1 MNSLKYIFYFI
12 TIFLLFLTCKK
23 REKLDLSTIQTY
35 HHLAI
40 PLVNAQI
47 GIEELLKKDTGGL
60 VTTNPQTGEILLAYE
75 SSAMSIDASE
85 IIDVT
90 DQTFSASVSPGSIP
104 IIPIGVSQDT
114 IISINQS
121 FAVPNSEELDSID
134 FSSGVFNYSITNN
147 LRHEVE
153 VTIKIPSL
161 VSKSSPISLPISY
174 SDLTIVDSIGHPTG
188 NVKTGQ
194 TALSNYI
201 LDLTKGNLGYN
212 QIVVEFIVR
221 INGSGASVSASEDLN
236 IVLSMNGLEFARIDG
251 DLKYQKFDL
260 GSSPVTLS
268 IFNISD
274 GAFDFSL
281 TNPKIEHT
289 IVNSFGFSANMG
301 MDSMYYEDLAGI
313 KIDDIK
319 YDSTGLSPQIAPFYF
334 PTIQQPT
341 NAFDSATT
349 LIFMD
354 NTNSSISDLINATPK
369 TIISKPFVE
378 VNPDQTASNNN
389 YILSSSKISV
399 STEIS
404 LPLEGYAEGWIMR
417 DTIPFNA
424 KVDELFSSETS
435 IDSAIIKFTTTNYFP
450 LDVKIDLILLD
461 STSTTIDTIADSE
474 LIIASG
480 VIDANGKITTAQ
492 AVPTKLPCDGTCV
505 DNLNNTRFI
514 ILRLSIGTTGV
525 SSQESVKIYDDY
537 KIELDIA
544 LLISG
549 RMF

>member
-1 MNSLKYIFYFI
+1 MNSLKYIFYI
-12 TIFLLFLTCKK
+12 IAIFLLFLTCKK

-47 GIEELLKKDTGGL
+47 GIDELLKRDTIGL
-60 VTTNPQTGEILLAYE
+60 VTTATNGGIEIAYE
-75 SSAMSIDASE
+75 SSSISVSASE
-85 IIDVT
+85 IIDIPNQSFNESFSPPVIPIFQVGEDT
-90 DQTFSASVSPGSIP
+90 TFSAQ
-104 IIPIGVSQDT
+104 IIKPFSLGNKKID
-114 IISINQS
+114 SIN
-121 FAVPNSEELDSID
+121 
-134 FSSGVFNYSITNN
+134 FSYGENKVIITNN
-147 LRHEVE
+147 LMHDVE
-153 VTIKIPSL
+153 VTINIPSL
-161 VSKSSPISLPISY
+161 VRKSAPSVFFYNCIINVAANSDKDTLIDLSIYNLDLTQGLPLGGLGYNELIIDYSVKIIGSGAPIEPNY
-174 SDLTIVDSIGHPTG
+174 DLTIDFAME
-188 NVKTGQ
+188 N
-194 TALSNYI
+194 
-201 LDLTKGNLGYN
+201 
-212 QIVVEFIVR
+212 
-221 INGSGASVSASEDLN
+221 
-236 IVLSMNGLEFARIDG
+236 LEFARIDG
-251 DLKYQKFDL
+251 DIKYQKFDL
-260 GSSPVTLS
+260 DSSSVTLS

-301 MDSMYYEDLAGI
+301 MDSMYYEDLSGI

-319 YDSTGLSPQIAPFYF
+319 YDSTGLSPKIAPFYF
-334 PTIQQPT
+334 PSIQQPI

-349 LIFMD
+349 IIFMD
-354 NTNSSISDLINATPK
+354 NTNSSISSLINATPK

-378 VNPDQTASNNN
+378 VNPDPTASNNN

-404 LPLEGYAEGWIMR
+404 LPLEGYAQGWIMR

>member
-12 TIFLLFLTCKK
+12 AIFLLFLTCKK

-85 IIDVT
+85 IIDII
-90 DQTFSASVSPGSIP
+90 DQTFSASIP
-104 IIPIGVSQDT
+104 AGPTSIIPVGSSIDT
-114 IISINQS
+114 TITFNQS
-121 FAVPNSEELDSID
+121 FVVPNGEELDSID
-134 FSSGVFNYSITNN
+134 FSSGVLDYSITNN

-161 VSKSSPISLPISY
+161 VSKLLPITY
-174 SDLTIVDSIGHPTG
+174 SDFTTVDSIGHPTG
-188 NVKTGQ
+188 NIKTGQ

-201 LDLTKGNLGYN
+201 FDLTKGNLGYN
-212 QIVVEFIVR
+212 QIAVEFIVK
-221 INGSGASVSASEDLN
+221 IKGSGASVTSAEDLN

-301 MDSMYYEDLAGI
+301 MDSMYYEDLSGI

-319 YDSTGLSPQIAPFYF
+319 YDSTGLSPKVAPFYF
-334 PTIQQPT
+334 PSIQQPI

-349 LIFMD
+349 IIFMD
-354 NTNSSISDLINATPK
+354 NTNSSISSLINATPK

-378 VNPDQTASNNN
+378 VNPDPTVSNNN

-404 LPLEGYAEGWIMR
+404 LPLEGYAEGWIMK

>member
-1 MNSLKYIFYFI
+1 MNSLKYIIYI
-12 TIFLLFLTCKK
+12 IAIFLLFITCKK

-35 HHLAI
+35 HHIAI
-40 PLVNAQI
+40 PLVNSQI
-47 GIEELLKKDTGGL
+47 GIDELLKRDTGGL

-85 IIDVT
+85 IIDIT
-90 DQTFSASVSPGSIP
+90 DQTFSAPISPGFIP
-104 IIPIGVSQDT
+104 IIPVGNSIDT
-114 IISINQS
+114 TITFNQS
-121 FAVPNSEELDSID
+121 FVVPNGEELDSID
-134 FSSGVFNYSITNN
+134 FSAGVLDYSITNN

-161 VSKSSPISLPISY
+161 VSKLLPITY
-174 SDLTIVDSIGHPTG
+174 SDFTTVDSIGHPTG

-201 LDLTKGNLGYN
+201 FDLTKGNLGYN
-212 QIVVEFIVR
+212 QIAVEFIVK
-221 INGSGASVSASEDLN
+221 IKGSGASVTSSEDLN
-236 IVLSMNGLEFARIDG
+236 FVLSMNGLEFARIDG
-251 DLKYQKFDL
+251 DLKYQKFSL
-260 GSSPVTLS
+260 GSSDLTLA
-268 IFNISD
+268 IFNLSD

-289 IVNSFGFSANMG
+289 IVNSFGFPANMG
-301 MDSMYYEDLAGI
+301 MDSMYYTDLSGGNLVN
-313 KIDDIK
+313 ID
-319 YDSTGLSPQIAPFYF
+319 YNSSGAPLSPAPFNF
-334 PTIQQPT
+334 PTIQQP
-341 NAFDSATT
+341 NFAGDSATT
-349 LIFMD
+349 VIFMD
-354 NTNSSISDLINATPK
+354 QTNSSISSLINATPK
-369 TIISKPFVE
+369 VITSKPFVE
-378 VNPDQTASNNN
+378 INPDTSISNNN

-399 STEIS
+399 STEIT
-404 LPLEGYAEGWIMR
+404 LPLEGYAEGWIMQ

-450 LDVKIDLILLD
+450 LDVKLDLILLD
-461 STSTTIDTIADSE
+461 STGLNPIDTIASNK
-474 LIIASG
+474 LIIESG
-480 VIDANGKITTAQ
+480 VIDANGKITSAQ
-492 AVPTKLPCDGTCV
+492 AVTFEIDCDGTCV

-514 ILRLSIGTTGV
+514 VLRLSIGTTGFNN
-525 SSQESVKIYDDY
+525 QQSVKIYNDY

>member
-1 MNSLKYIFYFI
+1 MNSSKYIFYI
-12 TIFLLFLTCKK
+12 IAIFLLFLTCKK

-75 SSAMSIDASE
+75 SSAMSIDASG
-85 IIDVT
+85 IIDIT
-90 DQTFSASVSPGSIP
+90 DQTFSASIP
-104 IIPIGVSQDT
+104 ARPTSIIPVGSSIDT
-114 IISINQS
+114 TITFNQS
-121 FAVPNSEELDSID
+121 FVVPNGEELDSID
-134 FSSGVFNYSITNN
+134 FSSGVLDYSITNN

-161 VSKSSPISLPISY
+161 VSKLLPITY
-174 SDLTIVDSIGHPTG
+174 SDFTTVDSIGHPTG
-188 NVKTGQ
+188 NIKTGQ

-201 LDLTKGNLGYN
+201 FDLTKGNLGYN
-212 QIVVEFIVR
+212 QIAVEFIVK
-221 INGSGASVSASEDLN
+221 IKGSGASVTSAEDLN
-236 IVLSMNGLEFARIDG
+236 IVISMNGLEFARIDG
-251 DLKYQKFDL
+251 DLKYQKFNL

-301 MDSMYYEDLAGI
+301 MDSMYYEDLSGI

-319 YDSTGLSPQIAPFYF
+319 YDSTGLSPKIAPFYF
-334 PTIQQPT
+334 PSIQQPI

-349 LIFMD
+349 IIFMD
-354 NTNSSISDLINATPK
+354 NTNSSISSLINATPK

-378 VNPDQTASNNN
+378 VNLAPTASNNN

-399 STEIS
+399 STEIT

>member
-1 MNSLKYIFYFI
+1 MNSLKYIFYI
-12 TIFLLFLTCKK
+12 TSIFLLFITCKK

-35 HHLAI
+35 HHIAI
-40 PLVNAQI
+40 PLVNSQI
-47 GIEELLKKDTGGL
+47 GIDELLKRDTGGL

-75 SSAMSIDASE
+75 SSSISIDAAS
-85 IIDVT
+85 IIKLPND
-90 DQTFSASVSPGSIP
+90 TFSSSVFPDPVNSIP
-104 IIPIGVSQDT
+104 IGISVDT
-114 IISINQS
+114 TITFIKSLSFPNNEELKSIN
-121 FAVPNSEELDSID
+121 
-134 FSSGVFNYSITNN
+134 FSYGEFTLNIANN
-147 LRHEVE
+147 LRHEVD
-153 VTIKIPSL
+153 VKINIPSL
-161 VSKSSPISLPISY
+161 VRKNTSSLISY
-174 SDLTIVDSIGHPTG
+174 DQDFLIDPNDSIDTLTNLGDYIFDLT
-188 NVKTGQ
+188 
-194 TALSNYI
+194 
-201 LDLTKGNLGYN
+201 LGSPNYN
-212 QIVVEFIVR
+212 QMKIEFIVT
-221 INGSGASVSASEDLN
+221 INGSGSSIIIGEDLTIDFTMEN
-236 IVLSMNGLEFARIDG
+236 LEFSRIDG
-251 DLKYQKFDL
+251 DLK
-260 GSSPVTLS
+260 SREIPIAPSTVNLS
-268 IFNISD
+268 IFNVSNS
-274 GAFDFSL
+274 ALNFSL

-289 IVNSFGFSANMG
+289 IVNSFGFSADLG
-301 MDSMYYEDLAGI
+301 MNTMYYENLSGGVQR
-313 KIDDIK
+313 DIK
-319 YDSTGLSPQIAPFYF
+319 YDFFGITPLSAPFTFSPSIEKPYLDGDS
-334 PTIQQPT
+334 TIT
-341 NAFDSATT
+341 R
-349 LIFMD
+349 IFMD
-354 NTNSSISDLINATPK
+354 NNNSNIDSLVNATPK
-369 TIISKPFVE
+369 TVTSSPFVKL
-378 VNPDQTASNNN
+378 NPNPLTDTTN
-389 YILSSSKISV
+389 YILSTSKISV
-399 STEIS
+399 STEIT

>member
-1 MNSLKYIFYFI
+1 MNSSKYIFYI
-12 TIFLLFLTCKK
+12 IAIFLLFLTCKK

-85 IIDVT
+85 IIDII
-90 DQTFSASVSPGSIP
+90 DQTFSASIP
-104 IIPIGVSQDT
+104 AGPTSIIPVGSSIDT
-114 IISINQS
+114 TITFNQS
-121 FAVPNSEELDSID
+121 FVVPNGEELDSID
-134 FSSGVFNYSITNN
+134 FSSGVLDYSITNN

-161 VSKSSPISLPISY
+161 VSKLLPITY
-174 SDLTIVDSIGHPTG
+174 SDFTTVDSIGHPTG
-188 NVKTGQ
+188 NIKTGQ

-201 LDLTKGNLGYN
+201 FDLTKGNLGYN
-212 QIVVEFIVR
+212 QIAVEFIVK
-221 INGSGASVSASEDLN
+221 IKGSGASVTSAEDLN

-251 DLKYQKFDL
+251 DIKYQKFDL

-301 MDSMYYEDLAGI
+301 MDSMYYEDLSGI

-319 YDSTGLSPQIAPFYF
+319 YDSTGLSPKIAPFYF
-334 PTIQQPT
+334 PSIQQPI

-349 LIFMD
+349 IIFMD
-354 NTNSSISDLINATPK
+354 NTNSSISSLINATPK

-378 VNPDQTASNNN
+378 VNLAPTASNNN

-399 STEIS
+399 STEIT

>member
-12 TIFLLFLTCKK
+12 AIFLFFLTCKK

-85 IIDVT
+85 IIDII
-90 DQTFSASVSPGSIP
+90 DQTFSASIP
-104 IIPIGVSQDT
+104 AGPTSIIPVGSSIDT
-114 IISINQS
+114 TITFNQS
-121 FAVPNSEELDSID
+121 FVVPNGEELDSID
-134 FSSGVFNYSITNN
+134 FSSGVLDYSITNN

-161 VSKSSPISLPISY
+161 VSKLLPITY
-174 SDLTIVDSIGHPTG
+174 SDFTSVDSIGHPTG
-188 NVKTGQ
+188 NIKTGQ

-201 LDLTKGNLGYN
+201 FDLTKGNLGYN
-212 QIVVEFIVR
+212 QIAVEFIVK
-221 INGSGASVSASEDLN
+221 IKGSGASVTSAEDLN

-301 MDSMYYEDLAGI
+301 MDSMYYEDLSGI

-319 YDSTGLSPQIAPFYF
+319 YDSTGLSPKIAPFYF
-334 PTIQQPT
+334 PSIQQPI

-349 LIFMD
+349 IIFMD
-354 NTNSSISDLINATPK
+354 TMNSSISSLINATPK

-378 VNPDQTASNNN
+378 VNPDPTASNNN

-404 LPLEGYAEGWIMR
+404 LPLEGYAQGWIMK

>member
-12 TIFLLFLTCKK
+12 AIFLFFLTCKK

-85 IIDVT
+85 IIDII
-90 DQTFSASVSPGSIP
+90 DQTFSASIP
-104 IIPIGVSQDT
+104 AGPTSIIPVGSSIDT
-114 IISINQS
+114 TITFNQS
-121 FAVPNSEELDSID
+121 FVVPNGEELDSID
-134 FSSGVFNYSITNN
+134 FSSGVLDYSITNN

-161 VSKSSPISLPISY
+161 VSKLLPITY
-174 SDLTIVDSIGHPTG
+174 SDFTSVDSIGHPTG
-188 NVKTGQ
+188 NIKTGQ

-201 LDLTKGNLGYN
+201 FDLTKGNLGYN
-212 QIVVEFIVR
+212 QIAVEFIVK
-221 INGSGASVSASEDLN
+221 IKGSGASVTSAEDLN

-301 MDSMYYEDLAGI
+301 MDSMYYEDLSGI

-319 YDSTGLSPQIAPFYF
+319 YDSTGLSPKIAPFYF
-334 PTIQQPT
+334 PSIQQPI

-349 LIFMD
+349 IIFMD
-354 NTNSSISDLINATPK
+354 NTNSSISSLINATPK

-378 VNPDQTASNNN
+378 VNLAPTASNNN

-404 LPLEGYAEGWIMR
+404 LPLEGYAQGWIMK

>member
-1 MNSLKYIFYFI
+1 MNSLKYIFYI
-12 TIFLLFLTCKK
+12 IAIFLLFLTCKK

-75 SSAMSIDASE
+75 SSAMSIDASG
-85 IIDVT
+85 IIDIT
-90 DQTFSASVSPGSIP
+90 DQTFSASIP
-104 IIPIGVSQDT
+104 ARPTSIIPVGSSIDT
-114 IISINQS
+114 TITFNQS
-121 FAVPNSEELDSID
+121 FVVPNGEELDSID
-134 FSSGVFNYSITNN
+134 FSSGVLDYSITNN

-161 VSKSSPISLPISY
+161 VSKLLPITY
-174 SDLTIVDSIGHPTG
+174 SDFTTVDSIGHPTG
-188 NVKTGQ
+188 NIKTGQ

-201 LDLTKGNLGYN
+201 FDLTKGNLGYN
-212 QIVVEFIVR
+212 QIAVEFIVK
-221 INGSGASVSASEDLN
+221 IKGSGASVTSAEDLN
-236 IVLSMNGLEFARIDG
+236 IVISMNGLEFARIDG
-251 DLKYQKFDL
+251 DLKYQKFNL

-301 MDSMYYEDLAGI
+301 MDSMYYEDLSGI

-319 YDSTGLSPQIAPFYF
+319 YDSTGLSPKIAPFYF
-334 PTIQQPT
+334 PSIQQPI

-349 LIFMD
+349 IIFMD
-354 NTNSSISDLINATPK
+354 NTNSSISSLINATPK

-378 VNPDQTASNNN
+378 VNPDPTVSNNN

-404 LPLEGYAEGWIMR
+404 LPLEGYAQGWIMR

>member
-1 MNSLKYIFYFI
+1 
-12 TIFLLFLTCKK
+12 
-23 REKLDLSTIQTY
+23 
-35 HHLAI
+35 
-40 PLVNAQI
+40 
-47 GIEELLKKDTGGL
+47 
-60 VTTNPQTGEILLAYE
+60 
-75 SSAMSIDASE
+75 
-85 IIDVT
+85 
-90 DQTFSASVSPGSIP
+90 
-104 IIPIGVSQDT
+104 
-114 IISINQS
+114 
-121 FAVPNSEELDSID
+121 VPNGEELDSID
-134 FSSGVFNYSITNN
+134 FSSGVLDYSITNN

-161 VSKSSPISLPISY
+161 VSKLLPITY
-174 SDLTIVDSIGHPTG
+174 SDFTTVDSIGHPTG
-188 NVKTGQ
+188 NIKTGQ

-201 LDLTKGNLGYN
+201 FDLTKGNLGYN
-212 QIVVEFIVR
+212 QIAVEFIVK
-221 INGSGASVSASEDLN
+221 IKGSGASVTSAEDLN
-236 IVLSMNGLEFARIDG
+236 IVISMNGLEFARIDG
-251 DLKYQKFDL
+251 DLKYQKFNL

-301 MDSMYYEDLAGI
+301 MDSMYYEDLSGI

-319 YDSTGLSPQIAPFYF
+319 YDSTGLSPKIAPFYF
-334 PTIQQPT
+334 PSIQQPI

-349 LIFMD
+349 IIFMD
-354 NTNSSISDLINATPK
+354 NTNSSISSLINATPK

-378 VNPDQTASNNN
+378 VNPDPTVSNNN

-404 LPLEGYAEGWIMR
+404 LPLEGYAQGWIMR

>member
-12 TIFLLFLTCKK
+12 AIFLLFLTCKK

-85 IIDVT
+85 IIDII
-90 DQTFSASVSPGSIP
+90 DQTFSASIP
-104 IIPIGVSQDT
+104 AGPTSIIPVGSSIDT
-114 IISINQS
+114 TITFNQS
-121 FAVPNSEELDSID
+121 FVVPNGEELDSID
-134 FSSGVFNYSITNN
+134 FSSGVLDYSITNN

-161 VSKSSPISLPISY
+161 VSKLLPITY
-174 SDLTIVDSIGHPTG
+174 SDFTTVDSIGHPTG
-188 NVKTGQ
+188 NIKTGQ

-201 LDLTKGNLGYN
+201 FDLTKGNLGYN
-212 QIVVEFIVR
+212 QIAVEFIVK
-221 INGSGASVSASEDLN
+221 IKGSGASVTSAEDLN

-251 DLKYQKFDL
+251 DLKYQKFNL

-301 MDSMYYEDLAGI
+301 MDSMYYEDLSGI

-319 YDSTGLSPQIAPFYF
+319 YDSTGLSPKIAPFYF
-334 PTIQQPT
+334 PSIQQPI

-349 LIFMD
+349 IIFMD
-354 NTNSSISDLINATPK
+354 NTNSSISSLINATPK

-378 VNPDQTASNNN
+378 VNLAPTASNNN

-404 LPLEGYAEGWIMR
+404 LPLEGYAQGWIMK

>member
-12 TIFLLFLTCKK
+12 AIFLLFLTCKK

-75 SSAMSIDASE
+75 SSAMSIDASG
-85 IIDVT
+85 IIDIT
-90 DQTFSASVSPGSIP
+90 DQTFSASIP
-104 IIPIGVSQDT
+104 ARPTSIIPVGSSIDT
-114 IISINQS
+114 TITFNQS
-121 FAVPNSEELDSID
+121 FVVPNGEELDSID
-134 FSSGVFNYSITNN
+134 FSSGVLDYSITNN

-161 VSKSSPISLPISY
+161 VSKLLPITY
-174 SDLTIVDSIGHPTG
+174 SDFTSVDSIGHPTG
-188 NVKTGQ
+188 NIKTGQ

-201 LDLTKGNLGYN
+201 FDLTKGNLGYN
-212 QIVVEFIVR
+212 QIAVEFIVK
-221 INGSGASVSASEDLN
+221 IKGSGASVTSAEDLN

-301 MDSMYYEDLAGI
+301 MDSMYYEDLSGI

-319 YDSTGLSPQIAPFYF
+319 YDSTGLSPKIAPFYF
-334 PTIQQPT
+334 PSIQQPI

-349 LIFMD
+349 IIFMD
-354 NTNSSISDLINATPK
+354 NTNSSISSLINATPK

-378 VNPDQTASNNN
+378 VNLAPTASNNN

-399 STEIS
+399 STEIT

>member
-1 MNSLKYIFYFI
+1 MNSSKYIFYI
-12 TIFLLFLTCKK
+12 IAIFLLFLTCKK

-75 SSAMSIDASE
+75 SSAMSIDASG
-85 IIDVT
+85 IIDIT
-90 DQTFSASVSPGSIP
+90 DQTFSASIPASPTS
-104 IIPIGVSQDT
+104 IIPVGSSIDT
-114 IISINQS
+114 TITFNQS
-121 FAVPNSEELDSID
+121 FVVPNGEELDSID
-134 FSSGVFNYSITNN
+134 FSSGVLDYSITNN

-161 VSKSSPISLPISY
+161 VSKLLPITY
-174 SDLTIVDSIGHPTG
+174 SDFTTVDSIGHPTG
-188 NVKTGQ
+188 NIKTGQ

-201 LDLTKGNLGYN
+201 FDLTKGNLGYN
-212 QIVVEFIVR
+212 QIAVEFIVK
-221 INGSGASVSASEDLN
+221 IKGSGASVTSAEDLN
-236 IVLSMNGLEFARIDG
+236 IVISMNGLEFARIDG
-251 DLKYQKFDL
+251 DLKYQKFNL

-301 MDSMYYEDLAGI
+301 MDSMYYEDLSGI

-319 YDSTGLSPQIAPFYF
+319 YDSTGLSPKVAPFYF
-334 PTIQQPT
+334 PSIQQPI

-349 LIFMD
+349 IIFMD
-354 NTNSSISDLINATPK
+354 NTNSSISSLINATPK

-378 VNPDQTASNNN
+378 VNPDPTVSNNN

-404 LPLEGYAEGWIMR
+404 LPLEGYAQGWIMR

>member
-1 MNSLKYIFYFI
+1 MNSLKYIIYI
-12 TIFLLFLTCKK
+12 TSIFLFFLTCKK

-75 SSAMSIDASE
+75 SSAMSIDASG
-85 IIDVT
+85 IIDIT
-90 DQTFSASVSPGSIP
+90 DQTFSASIP
-104 IIPIGVSQDT
+104 ARPTSIIPVGSSIDT
-114 IISINQS
+114 TITFNQS
-121 FAVPNSEELDSID
+121 FVVPNGEELDSID
-134 FSSGVFNYSITNN
+134 FSSGVLDYSITNN

-161 VSKSSPISLPISY
+161 VSKLLPITY
-174 SDLTIVDSIGHPTG
+174 SDFTTVDSIGHPTG
-188 NVKTGQ
+188 NIKTGQ

-201 LDLTKGNLGYN
+201 FDLTKGNLGYN
-212 QIVVEFIVR
+212 QIAVEFIVK
-221 INGSGASVSASEDLN
+221 IKGSGASVTSAEDLN
-236 IVLSMNGLEFARIDG
+236 IVISMNGLEFARIDG
-251 DLKYQKFDL
+251 DLKYQKFNL

-301 MDSMYYEDLAGI
+301 MDSMYYEDLSGI

-319 YDSTGLSPQIAPFYF
+319 YDSTGLSPKIAPFYF
-334 PTIQQPT
+334 PSIQQPI

-349 LIFMD
+349 IIFMD
-354 NTNSSISDLINATPK
+354 NTNSSISSLINATPK

-378 VNPDQTASNNN
+378 VNPDPTVSNNN

-404 LPLEGYAEGWIMR
+404 LPLEGYAQGWIMR

-480 VIDANGKITTAQ
+480 VIDAHGMITTAQ

>member
-1 MNSLKYIFYFI
+1 MNSSKYIFYI
-12 TIFLLFLTCKK
+12 IAIFLLFLTCKK

-75 SSAMSIDASE
+75 SSAMSIDASG
-85 IIDVT
+85 IIDIT
-90 DQTFSASVSPGSIP
+90 DQTFSASIPASPTS
-104 IIPIGVSQDT
+104 IIPVGSSIDT
-114 IISINQS
+114 TITFNQS
-121 FAVPNSEELDSID
+121 FVVPNGEELDSID
-134 FSSGVFNYSITNN
+134 FSSGVLDYSITNN

-161 VSKSSPISLPISY
+161 VSKLLPITY
-174 SDLTIVDSIGHPTG
+174 SDFTTVDSIGHPTG
-188 NVKTGQ
+188 NIKTGQ

-201 LDLTKGNLGYN
+201 FDLTKGNLGYN
-212 QIVVEFIVR
+212 QIAVEFIVK
-221 INGSGASVSASEDLN
+221 IKGSGASVTSAEDLN
-236 IVLSMNGLEFARIDG
+236 IVISMNGLEFARIDG
-251 DLKYQKFDL
+251 DLKYQKFNL

-301 MDSMYYEDLAGI
+301 MDSMYYEDLSGI

-319 YDSTGLSPQIAPFYF
+319 YDSTGLSPKIAPFYF
-334 PTIQQPT
+334 PSIQQPI

-349 LIFMD
+349 IIFMD
-354 NTNSSISDLINATPK
+354 NTNSSISSLINATPK

-378 VNPDQTASNNN
+378 VNPDPTVSNNN

-404 LPLEGYAEGWIMR
+404 LPLEGYAQGWIMR

>member
-1 MNSLKYIFYFI
+1 MNSSKYIFYI
-12 TIFLLFLTCKK
+12 IAIFLLFLTCKK

-85 IIDVT
+85 IIDII
-90 DQTFSASVSPGSIP
+90 DQTFSASIP
-104 IIPIGVSQDT
+104 AGPTSIIPVGSSIDT
-114 IISINQS
+114 TITFNQS
-121 FAVPNSEELDSID
+121 FVVPNGEELDSID
-134 FSSGVFNYSITNN
+134 FSSGVLDYSITNN

-161 VSKSSPISLPISY
+161 VSKLLPITY
-174 SDLTIVDSIGHPTG
+174 SDFTSVDSIGHPTG
-188 NVKTGQ
+188 NIKTGQ

-201 LDLTKGNLGYN
+201 FDLTKGNLGYN
-212 QIVVEFIVR
+212 QIAVEFIVK
-221 INGSGASVSASEDLN
+221 IKGSGASVTSAEDLN
-236 IVLSMNGLEFARIDG
+236 IVISMNGLEFARIDG
-251 DLKYQKFDL
+251 DLKYQKFNL

-301 MDSMYYEDLAGI
+301 MDSMYYEDLSGI

-319 YDSTGLSPQIAPFYF
+319 YDSTGLSPKIAPFYF
-334 PTIQQPT
+334 PSIQQPI

-349 LIFMD
+349 IIFMD
-354 NTNSSISDLINATPK
+354 NTNSSISSLINATPK

-378 VNPDQTASNNN
+378 VNLAPTASNNN

-399 STEIS
+399 STEIT

>member
-23 REKLDLSTIQTY
+23 REKLDLSTVQTY

-40 PLVNAQI
+40 PLVNSQI

-60 VTTNPQTGEILLAYE
+60 VTTDPQTGEILLAYE
-75 SSAMSIDASE
+75 SSAMSIDASS
-85 IIDVT
+85 IVNLRNQI
-90 DQTFSASVSPGSIP
+90 FSSSVSPDP
-104 IIPIGVSQDT
+104 VPLIPIGTSIDT
-114 IISINQS
+114 TITFNKSLN
-121 FAVPNSEELDSID
+121 FPNNEELTAIY
-134 FSSGVFNYSITNN
+134 FSSGDLKWTVTNN

-153 VTIKIPSL
+153 VTLNIPSL
-161 VSKSSPISLPISY
+161 VSNSASFIFYNDSTSVNPISSSQKGTTNNLQSY
-174 SDLTIVDSIGHPTG
+174 TFDLTQG
-188 NVKTGQ
+188 NQ
-194 TALSNYI
+194 
-201 LDLTKGNLGYN
+201 GYN
-212 QIVVEFIVR
+212 EMIIEFIVK
-221 INGSGASVSASEDLN
+221 INGSDSSIATGEDLIIDFTMEN
-236 IVLSMNGLEFARIDG
+236 LEFSRIDG
-251 DLKYQKFDL
+251 DLKNRKFPLSSSDL
-260 GSSPVTLS
+260 TLA
-268 IFNISD
+268 IFNLSD

-301 MDSMYYEDLAGI
+301 MDSMYYTDLSGGNLVN
-313 KIDDIK
+313 ID
-319 YDSTGLSPQIAPFYF
+319 YNSSGAPLSPAPFNF

-341 NAFDSATT
+341 FLGDSSTT
-349 LIFMD
+349 VIFMD
-354 NTNSSISDLINATPK
+354 QTNSSIDSLINATPK
-369 TIISKPFVE
+369 VITSTPFFE
-378 VNPDQTASNNN
+378 INPNTSTSNNN

-404 LPLEGYAEGWIMR
+404 LPLEGYAEGWIMK

>member
-12 TIFLLFLTCKK
+12 AIFLLFLTCKK

-75 SSAMSIDASE
+75 SSAMSIDASG
-85 IIDVT
+85 IIDIT
-90 DQTFSASVSPGSIP
+90 DQTFSASIP
-104 IIPIGVSQDT
+104 ARPTSIIPVGSSIDT
-114 IISINQS
+114 TITFNQS
-121 FAVPNSEELDSID
+121 FVVPNGEELDSID
-134 FSSGVFNYSITNN
+134 FSSGVLDYSITNN

-161 VSKSSPISLPISY
+161 VSKLLPITY
-174 SDLTIVDSIGHPTG
+174 SDFTTVDSIGHPTG
-188 NVKTGQ
+188 NIKTGQ

-201 LDLTKGNLGYN
+201 FDLTKGNLGYN
-212 QIVVEFIVR
+212 QIAVEFIVK
-221 INGSGASVSASEDLN
+221 IKGSGASVTSAEDLN
-236 IVLSMNGLEFARIDG
+236 IVISMNGLEFARIDG
-251 DLKYQKFDL
+251 DLKYQKFNL

-301 MDSMYYEDLAGI
+301 MDSMYYEDLSGI

-319 YDSTGLSPQIAPFYF
+319 YDSTGLSPKIAPFYF
-334 PTIQQPT
+334 PSIQQPI

-349 LIFMD
+349 IIFMD
-354 NTNSSISDLINATPK
+354 NTNSSISSLINATPK

-378 VNPDQTASNNN
+378 VNPDPTASNNN

-404 LPLEGYAEGWIMR
+404 LPLEGYAQGWIMR

-480 VIDANGKITTAQ
+480 VIDAHGMITTAQ

>member
-12 TIFLLFLTCKK
+12 AIFLLFLTCKK

-85 IIDVT
+85 IIDII
-90 DQTFSASVSPGSIP
+90 DQTFSASIP
-104 IIPIGVSQDT
+104 AGPTSIIPVGSSIDT
-114 IISINQS
+114 TITFNQS
-121 FAVPNSEELDSID
+121 FVVPNGEELDSID
-134 FSSGVFNYSITNN
+134 FSSGVLDYSITNN

-161 VSKSSPISLPISY
+161 VSKLLPITY
-174 SDLTIVDSIGHPTG
+174 SDFTTVDSIGHPTG
-188 NVKTGQ
+188 NIKTGQ

-201 LDLTKGNLGYN
+201 FDLTKGNLGYN
-212 QIVVEFIVR
+212 QIAVEFIVK
-221 INGSGASVSASEDLN
+221 INGSGASVTSAEDLN

-301 MDSMYYEDLAGI
+301 MDSMYYEDLSGI

-319 YDSTGLSPQIAPFYF
+319 YDSTGLSPKIAPFYF
-334 PTIQQPT
+334 PSIQQPI

-349 LIFMD
+349 IIFMD
-354 NTNSSISDLINATPK
+354 NTNSSISSLINATPK

-378 VNPDQTASNNN
+378 VNPDPTASNNN

-399 STEIS
+399 STEIT
-404 LPLEGYAEGWIMR
+404 LPLEGYAEGWIMQ

>member
-12 TIFLLFLTCKK
+12 AIFLLFLTCKK

-85 IIDVT
+85 IIDII
-90 DQTFSASVSPGSIP
+90 DQTFSASIP
-104 IIPIGVSQDT
+104 AGPTSIIPVGSSIDT
-114 IISINQS
+114 TITFNQS
-121 FAVPNSEELDSID
+121 FVVPNGEELDSID
-134 FSSGVFNYSITNN
+134 FSSGVLDYSITNN

-161 VSKSSPISLPISY
+161 VSKLLPITY
-174 SDLTIVDSIGHPTG
+174 SDFTTVDSIGHPTG

-201 LDLTKGNLGYN
+201 FDLTKGNLGYN
-212 QIVVEFIVR
+212 QIAVEFIVK
-221 INGSGASVSASEDLN
+221 IKGSGASVTSAEDLN

-301 MDSMYYEDLAGI
+301 MDSMYYEDLSGI

-319 YDSTGLSPQIAPFYF
+319 YDSTGLSPKIAPFYF
-334 PTIQQPT
+334 PSIQQPI

-349 LIFMD
+349 IIFMD
-354 NTNSSISDLINATPK
+354 NTNSSISSLINATPK

-378 VNPDQTASNNN
+378 VNPDPTASNNN

-404 LPLEGYAEGWIMR
+404 LPLEGYAEGWIMK

>member
-12 TIFLLFLTCKK
+12 AIFLFFLTCKK

-85 IIDVT
+85 IIDII
-90 DQTFSASVSPGSIP
+90 DQTFSASIP
-104 IIPIGVSQDT
+104 AGPTSIIPVGSSIDT
-114 IISINQS
+114 TITFNQS
-121 FAVPNSEELDSID
+121 FVVPNGEELDSID
-134 FSSGVFNYSITNN
+134 FSSGVLDYSITNN

-161 VSKSSPISLPISY
+161 VSKLLPITY
-174 SDLTIVDSIGHPTG
+174 SDFTSVDSIGHPTG
-188 NVKTGQ
+188 NIKTGQ

-201 LDLTKGNLGYN
+201 FDLTKGNLGYN
-212 QIVVEFIVR
+212 QIAVEFIVK
-221 INGSGASVSASEDLN
+221 IKGSGASVTSAEDLN

-301 MDSMYYEDLAGI
+301 MDSMYYEDLSGI

-319 YDSTGLSPQIAPFYF
+319 YDSTGLAPKIAPFYF
-334 PTIQQPT
+334 PSIQQPI

-349 LIFMD
+349 IIFMD
-354 NTNSSISDLINATPK
+354 TMNSSISSLINATPK

-378 VNPDQTASNNN
+378 VNPDPTASNNN

-404 LPLEGYAEGWIMR
+404 LPLEGYAQGWIMK

>member
-1 MNSLKYIFYFI
+1 MNSLKYIIYFI

-75 SSAMSIDASE
+75 SSGMSINADS
-85 IIDVT
+85 IIDLT
-90 DQTFSASVSPGSIP
+90 DQIFSASLSPDPVP
-104 IIPIGVSQDT
+104 IIPTGTSIDT
-114 IISINQS
+114 TITFNKSLS
-121 FAVPNSEELDSID
+121 FAKNEELTFIY
-134 FSSGVFNYSITNN
+134 FSSGDLKWTVTNN

-153 VTIKIPSL
+153 VTLNIPSL
-161 VSKSSPISLPISY
+161 VSNSASFIFYNDSTIVNPNANSTVIENNLQNYTFDLSQGNQGFNEIIIEFIVKIKGSGNSIASGE
-174 SDLTIVDSIGHPTG
+174 DLTIDFTME
-188 NVKTGQ
+188 N
-194 TALSNYI
+194 
-201 LDLTKGNLGYN
+201 
-212 QIVVEFIVR
+212 
-221 INGSGASVSASEDLN
+221 
-236 IVLSMNGLEFARIDG
+236 LEFSRIDG

-260 GSSPVTLS
+260 GSSPLTLS

-319 YDSTGLSPQIAPFYF
+319 YDSTGLSPQKAPFYF

-349 LIFMD
+349 IIFMD
-354 NTNSSISDLINATPK
+354 STNSSISDLINATPK
-369 TIISKPFVE
+369 TIISEPFVE
-378 VNPDQTASNNN
+378 VNPDQTTSNNN

-399 STEIS
+399 STEIT
-404 LPLEGYAEGWIMR
+404 LPLEGYAEGWVMR

-492 AVPTKLPCDGTCV
+492 AVPTKLSCDGTCV

>member
-1 MNSLKYIFYFI
+1 MNRLKYIFYF
-12 TIFLLFLTCKK
+12 TAIFLLFITCKK

-60 VTTNPQTGEILLAYE
+60 VTINPQTGEILLAYE

-85 IIDVT
+85 IINIT
-90 DQTFSASVSPGSIP
+90 DQTFSASVSPGPIP

-121 FAVPNSEELDSID
+121 FAVPNGEELDSID
-134 FSSGVFNYSITNN
+134 FSSGFFDYSITNN

-153 VTIKIPSL
+153 VSIKIPSL
-161 VSKSSPISLPISY
+161 VSKILPISY
-174 SDLTIVDSIGHPTG
+174 SDFTIVDSIGHPTG

-194 TALSNYI
+194 TSLNNYI
-201 LDLTKGNLGYN
+201 FDLTKGNLGYN
-212 QIVVEFIVR
+212 QIVVEFIIR
-221 INGSGASVSASEDLN
+221 INGSGASVSASDDLS
-236 IVLSMNGLEFARIDG
+236 IVLSMNGLVFSRIDG
-251 DLKYQKFDL
+251 DLKYQKLDL

-268 IFNISD
+268 IFNVSD

-301 MDSMYYEDLAGI
+301 MEEMYYEDLSGI

-319 YDSTGLSPQIAPFYF
+319 YDSTGLSPKIAPFYF
-334 PTIQQPT
+334 PTIQQPN
-341 NAFDSATT
+341 NAFDTATT
-349 LIFMD
+349 IIFMD
-354 NTNSSISDLINATPK
+354 NTNSSIADLINATPK
-369 TIISKPFVE
+369 TIVSNPFVE
-378 VNPDQTASNNN
+378 VNPDPTASNNN

-404 LPLEGYAEGWIMR
+404 LPLEGYAAGWIMKK
-417 DTIPFNA
+417 TIPFNA
-424 KVDELFSSETS
+424 QVDELFSSETN
-435 IDSAIIKFTTTNYFP
+435 IDSAVIKFVTTNYFP
-450 LDVKIDLILLD
+450 LEVGITLELLD
-461 STSTTIDTIADSE
+461 VDSNLLSSIADGVE
-474 LIIASG
+474 IISAG
-480 VIDANGKITTAQ
+480 LPDVNNNGKVTAPKQ
-492 AVPTKLPCDGTCV
+492 ATNVIKCDGTCV
-505 DNLNNTRFI
+505 DNLNETRFI
-514 ILRLSIGTTGV
+514 RLNLSIGTPGFN
-525 SSQESVKIYDDY
+525 SQQSVKIYDDY

>member
-1 MNSLKYIFYFI
+1 MNSLKYIFYI
-12 TIFLLFLTCKK
+12 TSIFLLFITCKK

-85 IIDVT
+85 IIDII
-90 DQTFSASVSPGSIP
+90 DQTFSASIP
-104 IIPIGVSQDT
+104 AGPTSIIPVGSSIDT
-114 IISINQS
+114 TITFNQS
-121 FAVPNSEELDSID
+121 FVVPNGEELDSID
-134 FSSGVFNYSITNN
+134 FSSGVLDYSITNN

-161 VSKSSPISLPISY
+161 VSKLLPITY
-174 SDLTIVDSIGHPTG
+174 SDFTTVDSIGHPTG
-188 NVKTGQ
+188 NIKTGQ

-201 LDLTKGNLGYN
+201 FDLTKGNLGYN
-212 QIVVEFIVR
+212 QIAVEFIVK
-221 INGSGASVSASEDLN
+221 INGSGASVTSAEDLN

-301 MDSMYYEDLAGI
+301 MDSMYYEDLSGI

-319 YDSTGLSPQIAPFYF
+319 YDSTGLSPKIAPFYF
-334 PTIQQPT
+334 PSIQQPI

-349 LIFMD
+349 IIFMD
-354 NTNSSISDLINATPK
+354 NTNSSISSLINATPK

-378 VNPDQTASNNN
+378 VNPDPTDSNNN

-404 LPLEGYAEGWIMR
+404 LPLEGYAEGWIMK

-514 ILRLSIGTTGV
+514 VLRLSIGTTGV
-525 SSQESVKIYDDY
+525 ISKESVKIYDDY

>member
-1 MNSLKYIFYFI
+1 MNSLKYIFYI
-12 TIFLLFLTCKK
+12 TSIFLLFITCKK

-85 IIDVT
+85 IIDII
-90 DQTFSASVSPGSIP
+90 DQTFSASIP
-104 IIPIGVSQDT
+104 AGPTSIIPVGSSIDT
-114 IISINQS
+114 TITFNQS
-121 FAVPNSEELDSID
+121 FVVPNGEELDSID
-134 FSSGVFNYSITNN
+134 FSSGVLDYSITNN

-161 VSKSSPISLPISY
+161 VSKLLPITY
-174 SDLTIVDSIGHPTG
+174 SDFTTVDSIGHPTG
-188 NVKTGQ
+188 NIKTGQ

-201 LDLTKGNLGYN
+201 FDLTKGNLGYN
-212 QIVVEFIVR
+212 QIAVEFIVK
-221 INGSGASVSASEDLN
+221 INGSGASVTSAEDLN

-301 MDSMYYEDLAGI
+301 MDSMYYEDLSGI

-319 YDSTGLSPQIAPFYF
+319 YDSTGLSPKIAPFYF
-334 PTIQQPT
+334 PSIQQPI

-349 LIFMD
+349 IIFMD
-354 NTNSSISDLINATPK
+354 NTNSSISSLINATPK

-378 VNPDQTASNNN
+378 VNPDPTASNNN

-404 LPLEGYAEGWIMR
+404 LPLEGYAEGWIMK

-461 STSTTIDTIADSE
+461 STSTTIDTIADSK

>member
-1 MNSLKYIFYFI
+1 MNSSKYIFYI
-12 TIFLLFLTCKK
+12 IAIFLLFLTCKK

-35 HHLAI
+35 HHLTI

-75 SSAMSIDASE
+75 SSAMSIDASG
-85 IIDVT
+85 IIDIT
-90 DQTFSASVSPGSIP
+90 DQTFSASIP
-104 IIPIGVSQDT
+104 ARPTSIIPVGSSIDT
-114 IISINQS
+114 TITFNQS
-121 FAVPNSEELDSID
+121 FVVPNGEELDSID
-134 FSSGVFNYSITNN
+134 FSSGVLDYSITNN

-161 VSKSSPISLPISY
+161 VSKLLPITY
-174 SDLTIVDSIGHPTG
+174 SDFTTVDSIGHPTG
-188 NVKTGQ
+188 NIKTGQ

-201 LDLTKGNLGYN
+201 FDLTKGNLGYN
-212 QIVVEFIVR
+212 QIAVEFIVK
-221 INGSGASVSASEDLN
+221 IKGSGASVTSAEDLN
-236 IVLSMNGLEFARIDG
+236 IVISMNGLEFARIDG
-251 DLKYQKFDL
+251 DLKYQKFNL

-301 MDSMYYEDLAGI
+301 MDSMYYEDLSGI

-319 YDSTGLSPQIAPFYF
+319 YDSTGLSPKIAPFYF
-334 PTIQQPT
+334 PSIQQPI

-349 LIFMD
+349 IIFMD
-354 NTNSSISDLINATPK
+354 NTNSSISSLINATPK

-378 VNPDQTASNNN
+378 VNPDPTVSNNN

-404 LPLEGYAEGWIMR
+404 LPLEGYAQGWIMR

>member
-1 MNSLKYIFYFI
+1 MNSLKYIFYI
-12 TIFLLFLTCKK
+12 IAIFLLFLTCKK

-75 SSAMSIDASE
+75 SSAMSIDASG
-85 IIDVT
+85 IIDIT
-90 DQTFSASVSPGSIP
+90 DQTFSASIP
-104 IIPIGVSQDT
+104 ARPTSIIPVGSSIDT
-114 IISINQS
+114 TITFNQS
-121 FAVPNSEELDSID
+121 FVVPNGEELDSID
-134 FSSGVFNYSITNN
+134 FSSGVLDYSITNN

-161 VSKSSPISLPISY
+161 VSKLLPITY
-174 SDLTIVDSIGHPTG
+174 SDFTTVDSIGHPTG
-188 NVKTGQ
+188 NIKTGQ

-201 LDLTKGNLGYN
+201 FDLTKGNLGYN
-212 QIVVEFIVR
+212 QIAVEFIVK
-221 INGSGASVSASEDLN
+221 IKGSGASVTSAEDLN
-236 IVLSMNGLEFARIDG
+236 IVISMNGLEFARIDG
-251 DLKYQKFDL
+251 DLKYQKFNL

-301 MDSMYYEDLAGI
+301 MDSMYYEDLSGI

-319 YDSTGLSPQIAPFYF
+319 YDSTGLSPKIAPFYF
-334 PTIQQPT
+334 PSIQQPI

-349 LIFMD
+349 IIFMD
-354 NTNSSISDLINATPK
+354 NTNSSISSLINATPK

-378 VNPDQTASNNN
+378 VNPDPTASNNN

-404 LPLEGYAEGWIMR
+404 LPLEGYAQGWIMR

>member
-1 MNSLKYIFYFI
+1 MNSLKYIIYI
-12 TIFLLFLTCKK
+12 IAIFLFFLTCKK

-35 HHLAI
+35 HHIAI

-47 GIEELLKKDTGGL
+47 GIDELLKKDTGGL

-75 SSAMSIDASE
+75 SSAMSIDASS
-85 IIDVT
+85 IVNLPNQI
-90 DQTFSASVSPGSIP
+90 FNSSVSPDP
-104 IIPIGVSQDT
+104 VPLIPIGTSIDT
-114 IISINQS
+114 TITFNKYLN
-121 FAVPNSEELDSID
+121 FPNNEELTAIY
-134 FSSGVFNYSITNN
+134 FSSGDFKWTVTNN

-153 VTIKIPSL
+153 VTLNIPSL
-161 VSKSSPISLPISY
+161 VSNSASFIFYNDSTSVNPSSTSQKGTTNNLQSY
-174 SDLTIVDSIGHPTG
+174 TFDLTQG
-188 NVKTGQ
+188 NQ
-194 TALSNYI
+194 
-201 LDLTKGNLGYN
+201 GYN
-212 QIVVEFIVR
+212 EMIIEFIVK
-221 INGSGASVSASEDLN
+221 INGSGSSIAIGEDLTIDFTMEN
-236 IVLSMNGLEFARIDG
+236 LEFSRIDG
-251 DLKYQKFDL
+251 DLKNQKFSL
-260 GSSPVTLS
+260 GSSDLTLA
-268 IFNISD
+268 IFNLSE
-274 GAFDFSL
+274 GSFDFSL

-301 MDSMYYEDLAGI
+301 MDSMYYTDLSGGNLVN
-313 KIDDIK
+313 ID
-319 YDSTGLSPQIAPFYF
+319 YNSSGAPLSPAPFNF

-341 NAFDSATT
+341 FVGDSATT
-349 LIFMD
+349 VIFMD
-354 NTNSSISDLINATPK
+354 QTNSSISSLINATPK
-369 TIISKPFVE
+369 VITSKPFFE
-378 VNPDQTASNNN
+378 INPDTSISNNN

-399 STEIS
+399 STEIT
-404 LPLEGYAEGWIMR
+404 LPLEGYAEGWIMQ

-450 LDVKIDLILLD
+450 LDVKVDLILLD
-461 STSTTIDTIADSE
+461 STGLNPIDTIADSE

-514 ILRLSIGTTGV
+514 VLRLSIGTTGV
-525 SSQESVKIYDDY
+525 ISKESVKIYDDY

>member
-12 TIFLLFLTCKK
+12 AIFLLFLTCKK

-75 SSAMSIDASE
+75 SSAMSIDASG
-85 IIDVT
+85 IIDIT
-90 DQTFSASVSPGSIP
+90 DQTFSASIP
-104 IIPIGVSQDT
+104 ARPTSIIPVGSSIDT
-114 IISINQS
+114 TITFNQS
-121 FAVPNSEELDSID
+121 FVVPNGEELDSID
-134 FSSGVFNYSITNN
+134 FSSGVLDYSITNN

-161 VSKSSPISLPISY
+161 VSKLLPITY
-174 SDLTIVDSIGHPTG
+174 SDFTTVDSIGHPTG
-188 NVKTGQ
+188 NIKTGQ

-201 LDLTKGNLGYN
+201 FDLTKGNLGYN
-212 QIVVEFIVR
+212 QIAVEFIVK
-221 INGSGASVSASEDLN
+221 IKGSGASVTSAEDLN
-236 IVLSMNGLEFARIDG
+236 IVISMNGLEFARIDG
-251 DLKYQKFDL
+251 DLKYQKFNL

-301 MDSMYYEDLAGI
+301 MDSMYYEDLSGI

-319 YDSTGLSPQIAPFYF
+319 YDSTGLSPKIAPFYF
-334 PTIQQPT
+334 PSIQQPI

-349 LIFMD
+349 IIFMD
-354 NTNSSISDLINATPK
+354 NTNSSISSLINATPK

-378 VNPDQTASNNN
+378 VNLAPTASNNN

-399 STEIS
+399 STEIT
-404 LPLEGYAEGWIMR
+404 LPLEGYAEGWIMK